1 MRKFTWSMFSKT
13 LNLKVVNLLAPNH
26 SQKPLVHSS
35 GTFMKKILTN
45 SNMDKKWQSSISQGF
60 WNDLWSFKS
69 FELIFNFKEG
79 HFKSK
84 SKSNK

>member
-26 SQKPLVHSS
+26 IQKPLLHSS
-35 GTFMKKILTN
+35 GTLGGN
-45 SNMDKKWQSSISQGF
+45 SHQFESKPKMGQLYNSRI

-84 SKSNK
+84 SNK